1 MKILVTGG
9 NGFIGRNVCMELLSK
24 GHQVVCLDKFMVES
38 YDRIML
44 KNIEYLQRDLFADV
58 SQDTFTDLPNGIE
71 GIVHL
76 ASSSIPETAD

>member
-9 NGFIGRNVCMELLSK
+9 NGFIGKNVCMELLLK
-24 GHQVVCLDKFMVES
+24 GHHVVCVDKFIPES
-38 YDRIML
+38 YDKIML
-44 KNIEYLQRDLFADV
+44 KNIEYLQKDLFSDV
-58 SQDTFTDLPNGIE
+58 SQETFSDLPDGIE